1 MAEDCLLAKLIER
14 LLWRKQTLRIAL
26 SAASNDPKETLSKM
40 SGWRFSCRVADPHPP
55 VV

>member
-26 SAASNDPKETLSKM
+26 SAASNDPSKM